1 LDIKKAKNQE
11 NKFDRRTDI
20 LKLTDMTP
28 EKIQELID
36 ATLKEI
42 QETAKK
48 GNLTAGMALT
58 KKAGEYED
66 VKKTLLHLQER
77 LKEVHAM
84 PVQPEANN
92 SGNTQFRELPLEVS
106 AGMIRQNL
114 LTLTKHVK
122 QHKIRLG
129 EELTIEAQPSGERF
143 RTQLLEKGNKL
154 RERGAIA
161 RFYSDAGVHPGD
173 FVILTETAP
182 NRWTLKK
189 APPGRYQSRRS
200 ILESL

>member
-1 LDIKKAKNQE
+1 
-11 NKFDRRTDI
+11 
-20 LKLTDMTP
+20 MTP

-36 ATLKEI
+36 ATLGEI
-42 QETAKK
+42 QEMAKN
-48 GNLTAGMALT
+48 GNLTAVMALT
-58 KKAGEYED
+58 KKAAEYED

-77 LKEVHAM
+77 LQGVHAM
-84 PVQPEANN
+84 SVQPKANG
-92 SGNTQFRELPLEVS
+92 SGNTQLRELPVEVS

-114 LTLTKHVK
+114 LTLTRHVK
-122 QHKIRLG
+122 QHRVRLG

-154 RERGAIA
+154 RERGAIT
-161 RFYSDAGVHPGD
+161 RFYRDAGVHPGD
-173 FVILTETAP
+173 FVVLTETAP

-200 ILESL
+200 ILDSL